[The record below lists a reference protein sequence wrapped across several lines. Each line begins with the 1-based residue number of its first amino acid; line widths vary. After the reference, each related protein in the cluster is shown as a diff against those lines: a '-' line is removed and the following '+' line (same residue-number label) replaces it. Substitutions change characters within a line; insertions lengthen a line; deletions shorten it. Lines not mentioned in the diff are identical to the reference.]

1 MDQFEIDPSTFEI
14 GLNIL
19 LAALLSYLAGQVYI
33 RCGSSLSNRKSFAG
47 NLYII
52 AMVTCLVISIVKS
65 SLALS
70 LGLVGALSIVRFRT
84 AIKEP
89 EELAFL
95 FIAIAIGLGM
105 GASQQVTTAFA
116 VLIISAMIVG
126 RYLVLKGTTKIFDQ
140 AYNLTISFV
149 RTESSPLTLESLT
162 ELVSA
167 HCPRH
172 TLKRF
177 QSTDEIFDASFRVE
191 FQDSNQLSQ
200 LTASIA
206 SVDGSATVSF
216 LDADNVGL

>member
-1 MDQFEIDPSTFEI
+1 MDLFEIDPSTFEI
-14 GLNIL
+14 GINIL

-33 RCGSSLSNRKSFAG
+33 RCGSSLSNRKAFAG

-52 AMVTCLVISIVKS
+52 AMVTTLVISIVKS

-95 FIAIAIGLGM
+95 FVAIAIGLGM
-105 GASQQVTTAFA
+105 GAGQPVTTAFA
-116 VLIISAMIVG
+116 VGIISTLIAG
-126 RYLVLKGTTKIFDQ
+126 RFFVLKRSMKVYDHG
-140 AYNLTISFV
+140 YNLTISFV
-149 RTESSPLTLESLT
+149 RTESSPLTLERLT
-162 ELVSA
+162 EIVSE
-167 HCPRH
+167 HCPQH
-172 TLKRF
+172 SLKRF
-177 QSTDEIFDASFRVE
+177 QSTNEVFDASFRVE
-191 FQDSNQLSQ
+191 FQDANKLSQ

-216 LDADNVGL
+216 LDADNVGF

>member
-1 MDQFEIDPSTFEI
+1 MDQFEIDPSTFEV
-14 GLNIL
+14 GMNIL

-33 RCGSSLSNRKSFAG
+33 RCGTSLSNRKVFAG

-52 AMVTCLVISIVKS
+52 AMVTTLVISIVKS

-95 FIAIAIGLGM
+95 FISIAIGLGM
-105 GASQQVTTAFA
+105 GASQQVTTAFS
-116 VLIISAMIVG
+116 VFIISGMVVG
-126 RYLVLKGTTKIFDQ
+126 RFLVLKRSTKIYDHS
-140 AYNLTISFV
+140 YNLTISFA

-162 ELVSA
+162 ELINA

-172 TLKRF
+172 ALKRF
-177 QSTDEIFDASFRVE
+177 QTTSEVFDASFRVE
-191 FQDSNQLSQ
+191 FQDSSKLSQ
-200 LTASIA
+200 LTASIF
-206 SVDGSATVSF
+206 SVDASATVSF
-216 LDADNVGL
+216 LDADNVGF